1 MCGAGWLWEVQVG
14 INVGFIYDPEPNVK
28 GAHPESDIRLVA
40 DNVDELDALA
50 RKSRVRT
57 LSSLG
62 LADDPEAVDP
72 EGLEMLDPQEGI
84 RTLEAILAKLSKDPD
99 KNPEMDYPELLVEEL
114 EELRQCLEQAASK
127 KVRFR
132 FALEL

>member
-1 MCGAGWLWEVQVG
+1 MG
-14 INVGFIYDPEPNVK
+14 INVGFIYDPEPKVK
-28 GAHPESDIRLVA
+28 GVHPESDIRLVA
-40 DNVDELDALA
+40 DNLDELDALA
-50 RKSRVRT
+50 RQSRVRT

-72 EGLEMLDPQEGI
+72 EELEMLDPQEGV
-84 RTLEAILAKLSKDPD
+84 RTLETLLAKLRKDPD

-114 EELRQCLEQAASK
+114 EELRGCLQKAASK

-132 FALEL
+132 FSLEL

>member
-1 MCGAGWLWEVQVG
+1 MG

-28 GAHPESDIRLVA
+28 GAHPESEIRLVA
-40 DNVDELDALA
+40 DNLDELDALA

-62 LADDPEAVDP
+62 LADDPEAEDLDS
-72 EGLEMLDPQEGI
+72 EDLEMFDPKEGI

-99 KNPEMDYPELLVEEL
+99 ENPEMDYPEALIEEL

-127 KVRFR
+127 KARFR
-132 FALEL
+132 FAVEL